1 MKIYKDFSAKCN
13 LLSPLVDCKCDIPT
27 VTTELKKSLDD
38 ATVVYT
44 NARFFLRAKLR
55 DNCNT
60 PSYYKLYWEV
70 CRCDESTGMCDPVI
84 KYGGVWKPTRPK
96 LLFPRL
102 FRGTGYLYIRCLFK
116 TSSKDQLDVKSYGYG
131 YLRLVLP
138 PLVPRIIGPSSVVR
152 GNYTFVTLD
161 ASESYDP
168 DRKTMKTKGMS
179 INWFCKE
186 ESEIHEEPATDLPS
200 SEEPATDL
208 PSAMKE
214 RPGSCYNLTGE
225 VNDSSLE
232 LLLNLQNIKGN
243 RSYVFQLVIQKGDR
257 TAQTTHKLRVNE
269 PFVLSIG

>member
-1 MKIYKDFSAKCN
+1 MKIYKDVSAKRN
-13 LLSPLVDCKCDIPT
+13 LLSLLVDCMCDVPT
-27 VTTELKKSLDD
+27 VTTELKKSLDE
-38 ATVVYT
+38 AAVVYT
-44 NARFFLRAKLR
+44 NKLFFLRATLR

-60 PSYYKLYWEV
+60 PSDYKLYWEV
-70 CRCDESTGMCDPVI
+70 CRCDEGTGMCDPVI
-84 KYGGVWKPTRPK
+84 KYGGAWKPTKPK

-116 TSSKDQLDVKSYGYG
+116 TSAQDKLEVKSYDYG

-168 DRKTMKTKGMS
+168 DRKPMKTKGMS

-186 ESEIHEEPATDLPS
+186 ESDDHEELPRAV
-200 SEEPATDL
+200 E
-208 PSAMKE
+208 E
-214 RPGSCYNLTGE
+214 RPG
-225 VNDSSLE
+225 SLE
-232 LLLNLQNIKGN
+232 LLLNLQNLKGN

-269 PFVLSIG
+269 PFVFTIG

>member
-1 MKIYKDFSAKCN
+1 MKNYKDFSAKCN

-38 ATVVYT
+38 ATIVYT
-44 NARFFLRAKLR
+44 NTPFILRAKLR
-55 DNCNT
+55 DDCNT
-60 PSYYKLYWEV
+60 PSDYKLYWEV

-84 KYGGVWKPTRPK
+84 KYGGAWEPTRPK
-96 LLFPRL
+96 RLFPRL

-116 TSSKDQLDVKSYGYG
+116 TSSKGQLDVKSYGYG

-186 ESEIHEEPATDLPS
+186 ESEDHEEPATDLIS
-200 SEEPATDL
+200 TEE
-208 PSAMKE
+208 E

-269 PFVLSIG
+269 PFDFSIG